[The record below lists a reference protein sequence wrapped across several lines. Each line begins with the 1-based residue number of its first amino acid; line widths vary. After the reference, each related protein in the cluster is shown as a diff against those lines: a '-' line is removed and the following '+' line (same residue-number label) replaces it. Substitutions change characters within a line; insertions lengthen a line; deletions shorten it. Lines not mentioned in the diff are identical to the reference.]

1 MTLAQIQAIL
11 HSTNETPEGKAIL
24 ILQLVSGA
32 TTTHANALFSAVAA
46 FNKPT
51 MYQIISSMQADAA
64 NMLAAAKAAAT
75 APSAPGMVNDR

>member
-11 HSTNETPEGKAIL
+11 KAPNETPDGKAIL

-32 TTTHANALFSAVAA
+32 TTAHANDLFGAVAA
-46 FNKPT
+46 FNHT
-51 MYQIISSMQADAA
+51 HVQSIASAMQVDAA

-75 APSAPGMVNDR
+75 PPTKPTV